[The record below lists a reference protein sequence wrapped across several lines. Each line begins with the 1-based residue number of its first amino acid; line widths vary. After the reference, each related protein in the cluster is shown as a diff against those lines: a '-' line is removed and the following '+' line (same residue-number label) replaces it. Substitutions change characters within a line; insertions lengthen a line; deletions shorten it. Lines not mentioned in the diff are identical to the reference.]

1 MLFSLPSEH
10 KVLIRDDVNASW
22 LSFSRP
28 RHIYCL
34 QNREDITTTLAR
46 IEKHV
51 REENLWAAGWLSYEA
66 ASEFDSALITHAP
79 TDFPVMWF
87 GLFEHCET
95 VCVESML
102 TKKHVDI
109 FKQTVWSLN
118 SDLDKYAEKI
128 GQIKDEI
135 RNGNTYQVN
144 YTIRQFADL
153 DISANDAF
161 LGFASNARYGAFI
174 DSGRFAVCCA
184 SPELFFEIE
193 GDTIS
198 SRPMKGTAPRG
209 RFTEEDQRIKRQLY
223 DSEKDRAEN
232 LMIVDMI
239 RNDIGRIAV
248 TGSVKVPKLFEV
260 EKYPTVWQMT
270 STVTAKLDA
279 SLTEIFQALFPCASI
294 TGAPKANTMRIIN
307 RLEPSAR
314 NIYTGTIGF
323 IRPDMSM
330 QFNVAIR
337 TVLIDK
343 HYNQAEYGVGGGI
356 VWDSTAQSEYQE
368 CLTKSRVL
376 SGKGTYTHQL
386 LETLLWTPEQG
397 FFLLEYH
404 LNRLQQSAEYFE
416 FNADSSQIIAKLEQA
431 VEAQTGAKKVRL
443 LIAKQGHIQVQVV
456 DLAQPTSSQPYRLK
470 LAEQPIDSRDVYLFH
485 KTTQR
490 HVYESF
496 SQLYPDYDDV
506 LLINEK
512 GEVTESCIANLVVEI
527 DGLNYTPPVES
538 GLLNGTYRQYL
549 IDNKQLIEKTIDK
562 KMLKAASQISL
573 INSVRKSW
581 PVVIE
586 Y

>member
-1 MLFSLPSEH
+1 MPIDH
-10 KVLIRDDVNASW
+10 KILIHDATHSRW

-28 RHIYCL
+28 RHIFSV
-34 QNREDITTTLAR
+34 EKPETIIPTLEQ
-46 IEKHV
+46 IENYV
-51 REENLWAAGWLSYEA
+51 RRDKLWAAGWLSYEA
-66 ASEFDSALITHAP
+66 ASIFDSALITHQP
-79 TDFPVMWF
+79 TSFPVLWF
-87 GLFEHCET
+87 GLFEHCE
-95 VCVESML
+95 CISVESML
-102 TKKHVDI
+102 TTEHVNV
-109 FKQTVWSLN
+109 FQQTVWSLN
-118 SDLDKYAEKI
+118 TDLNNYAKKI
-128 GQIKDEI
+128 NRIKEEI

-153 DISANDAF
+153 DISAEDAF

-174 DSGRFAVCCA
+174 DTGRFAVCCA

-193 GDTIS
+193 DDTII

-209 RFTEEDQRIKRQLY
+209 RFPEEDYSLKQMLY
-223 DSEKDRAEN
+223 ESEKDRAEN

-248 TGSVKVPKLFEV
+248 TGSVEVPRLFEI

-270 STVTAKLDA
+270 STVRAKLDA

-307 RLEPSAR
+307 ALEASAR

-343 HYNQAEYGVGGGI
+343 KYSQAEYGVGGGI
-356 VWDSTAQSEYQE
+356 VWDSTACSEYEE

-397 FFLLEYH
+397 YFLLDYH
-404 LNRLQQSAEYFE
+404 LKRLEQSAEYFD
-416 FNADSSQIIAKLEQA
+416 FQIDIDLIVCELYQA
-431 VEAQTGAKKVRL
+431 VQAHSEAKKIRL
-443 LIAKQGHIQVQVV
+443 LAFKDGQRQIQLFDFENTQ
-456 DLAQPTSSQPYRLK
+456 ATRAYRVK
-470 LAEQPIDSRDVYLFH
+470 LAGQPVDSRDIYLFH

-490 HVYESF
+490 NVYTYF
-496 SQLYPDYDDV
+496 SEQYPEFDDV
-506 LLINEK
+506 LLINDR
-512 GEVTESCIANLVVEI
+512 GEMTESCIANLMVEI
-527 DGLNYTPPVES
+527 DGVNYTPPVS
-538 GLLNGTYRQYL
+538 CGLLNGTYRQHL
-549 IDNKQLIEKTIDK
+549 IDNNQLIEKIIDK
-562 KMLKAASQISL
+562 KTILKADNIYL

-581 PVVIE
+581 PVSIE
-586 Y
+586 F

>member
-1 MLFSLPSEH
+1 MPADH
-10 KVLIRDDVNASW
+10 KVLIHDAVNSSW
-22 LSFSRP
+22 LSFSQP

-34 QNREDITTTLAR
+34 QNPQDITATLAC

-51 REENLWAAGWLSYEA
+51 QEEGLWAAGWLSYEA
-66 ASEFDSALITHAP
+66 AGVFDSALITHQP

-87 GLFEHCET
+87 GLFEHCEP

-102 TKKHVDI
+102 SEKHLDV

-118 SDLDKYAEKI
+118 SDIDKYAEKI
-128 GQIKDEI
+128 DQIKEEI

-153 DISANDAF
+153 DISADDAF
-161 LGFASNARYGAFI
+161 LGFASNARYGAFV
-174 DSGRFAVCCA
+174 DSGRFAVCSA
-184 SPELFFEIE
+184 SPELFFEID

-209 RFTEEDQRIKRQLY
+209 RYYEEDEKIRQKLY

-248 TGSVKVPKLFEV
+248 TGSVRVPKLFEI

-270 STVTAKLDA
+270 STVTAKLEA
-279 SLTEIFQALFPCASI
+279 SLTEVFQALFPCASI

-343 HYNQAEYGVGGGI
+343 QYNQAEYGVGGGI
-356 VWDSTAQSEYQE
+356 VWDSTATSEYQE
-368 CLTKSRVL
+368 CLTKSQVL

-397 FFLLEYH
+397 FFLLDYH
-404 LNRLQQSAEYFE
+404 LNRLLQSAEYFDFAADRSLIAAE
-416 FNADSSQIIAKLEQA
+416 LENAVADQS
-431 VEAQTGAKKVRL
+431 GAKKIRL
-443 LIAKQGHIQVQVV
+443 LVAKNGHTQIQLFDFEQT
-456 DLAQPTSSQPYRLK
+456 ASSQLYRLK
-470 LAEQPIDSRDVYLFH
+470 IAEQPIDSRDIYLFH

-490 HVYESF
+490 SVYQSF
-496 SQLYPDYDDV
+496 SQLYADYDDV
-506 LLINEK
+506 LLINENN
-512 GEVTESCIANLVVEI
+512 EVTESCIANVVVEI
-527 DGLNYTPPVES
+527 DGINYTPPVAC
-538 GLLNGTYRQYL
+538 GLLNGTYRQFL
-549 IDNKQLIEKTIDK
+549 IDEKQLVEKVIDK
-562 KMLKAASQISL
+562 NMLKTASQISL

-581 PVVIE
+581 PVTIE
-586 Y
+586 F